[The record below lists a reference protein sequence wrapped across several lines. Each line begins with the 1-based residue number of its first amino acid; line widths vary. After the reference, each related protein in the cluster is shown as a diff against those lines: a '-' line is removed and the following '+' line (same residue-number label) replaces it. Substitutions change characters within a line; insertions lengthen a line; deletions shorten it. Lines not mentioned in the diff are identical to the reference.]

1 MSKFSWHGYACK
13 QTRNRS
19 RDRDPSR
26 KQPSKQCPGAARRR
40 IGSHHHP
47 SKAGAGAGSVDPV
60 IHAPRAYA
68 SRGSGG
74 SDMGFSE
81 GGGGGGGGGGG
92 KRDDDDDGRHARD
105 RESEEEVAVW
115 LPVGAA
121 GRPPD

>member
-1 MSKFSWHGYACK
+1 M
-13 QTRNRS
+13 
-19 RDRDPSR
+19 
-26 KQPSKQCPGAARRR
+26 
-40 IGSHHHP
+40 
-47 SKAGAGAGSVDPV
+47 DPV
-60 IHAPRAYA
+60 IHVPRAYA

-81 GGGGGGGGGGG
+81 GE

-121 GRPPD
+121 GRPPE